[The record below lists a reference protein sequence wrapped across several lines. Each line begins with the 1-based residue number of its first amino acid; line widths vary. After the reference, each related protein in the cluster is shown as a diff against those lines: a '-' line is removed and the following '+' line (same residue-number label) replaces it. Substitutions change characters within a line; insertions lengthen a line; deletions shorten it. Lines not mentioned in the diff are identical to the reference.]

1 MSAATRFRFYTATSL
16 DGFLADTADSLDWL
30 LSQPIDEDGPMNY
43 AEFIGDVGA
52 LAMGSTTYEWLVEH
66 EVEQG
71 NLWPYE
77 VPTFVFST
85 RDLTPVADTVRV
97 VSGSPADHRAALVDA
112 AAGRDVWIV
121 GGGDLAAQFWAS
133 GMLDELVVSI
143 APVLLGSGRPLF
155 TARCDLELRDLAR
168 NQGFVCARYG
178 VTAFR

>member
-1 MSAATRFRFYTATSL
+1 
-16 DGFLADTADSLDWL
+16 
-30 LSQPIDEDGPMNY
+30 
-43 AEFIGDVGA
+43 
-52 LAMGSTTYEWLVEH
+52 MGSTTYEWLVEH

-71 NLWPYE
+71 NPWPYE

-85 RDLTPVADTVRV
+85 RDLTPVADTIRV
-97 VSGSPADHRAALVDA
+97 VSGSPADYHDALVAA

-143 APVLLGSGRPLF
+143 APVLLGAGRPLF
-155 TARCDLELRDLAR
+155 TARCDLELRYLAR